1 MFQIAERLHQPV
13 TVIERMSTREVQ
25 AWIDYWNEGQAGGD
39 EDDDAVDMASLSQQ
53 QLRSMFP
60 GR

>member
-25 AWIDYWNEGQAGGD
+25 AWIDYWNEGQAGG
-39 EDDDAVDMASLSQQ
+39 EDDDAIDMASLSEQ
-53 QLRSMFP
+53 QLRSFFP